1 MQGVVSVNI
10 KKKLPRADS
19 SREAVIVR
27 TSILGIVSNLFLA
40 SFKAAVGILSH
51 SIAVTLDAVNNLSDA
66 ASSIITIVGTKLA
79 GKEPDRKHPFGHG
92 RVEYLTSMLIA
103 TLVLYAGLTSL
114 VESVKKILRP
124 DTPDYSAPGLLII
137 AVAVL
142 VKFLLGRYVKA
153 VGQRVDSDSLV
164 NSGEDASMDSLISAS
179 TLVAAAAYLLFR
191 VPLEAWL
198 GALISLVIVKSGVEM
213 FRESISRILGER
225 ASPELARA
233 IRETVCEFPVVSGMY
248 DLVLHDYGPDTFQGS
263 MHIEVPDVCSAE
275 YLDELTRTI
284 TATVYQKHHVFLTAV
299 GVYSLNTRDPEAVEM
314 RETLKK
320 AVLACPYMLQMHGFY
335 LNKAENTVR
344 FDAVISFDAP
354 DRKAAYHAVYQTVE
368 ALYPDYTFQIA
379 MDTDFSYS

>member
-1 MQGVVSVNI
+1 MNI
-10 KKKLPRADS
+10 KKKLPGEDS

-27 TSILGIVSNLFLA
+27 TSVLGIVANLFLA
-40 SFKAAVGILSH
+40 SFKAAVGILSR

-92 RVEYLTSMLIA
+92 RVEYLTSMLIS

-114 VESVKKILRP
+114 VQSVKKILRP
-124 DTPDYSAPGLLII
+124 DTPDYTAPGLLII

-153 VGQRVDSDSLV
+153 VGQRVDSDSLI

-179 TLVAAAAYLLFR
+179 TLVAAAVYLLFH
-191 VPLEAWL
+191 VSLEAWL
-198 GALISLVIVKSGVEM
+198 GAVISLVIVKSGVEM
-213 FRESISRILGER
+213 LREGISRILGER

-233 IRETVCEFPVVSGMY
+233 IRETVCEFPAVSGMY

-263 MHIEVPDVCSAE
+263 MHIEVPDTCPAE
-275 YLDELTRTI
+275 YLDELIRNI
-284 TATVYQKHHVFLTAV
+284 TATVYQKHHVYLTAV
-299 GVYSLNTRDPEAVEM
+299 GVYSLNTHDPDAVEM

-335 LNKAENTVR
+335 LNKAEKTVR

-354 DRKAAYHAVYQTVE
+354 DRKAAYQTVYRTAE